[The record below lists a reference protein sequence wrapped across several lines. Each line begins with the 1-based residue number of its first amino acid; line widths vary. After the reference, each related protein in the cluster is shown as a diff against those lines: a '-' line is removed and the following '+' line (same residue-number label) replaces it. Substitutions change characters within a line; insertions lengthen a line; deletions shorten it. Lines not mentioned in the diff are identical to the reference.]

1 MNNTKINAQLFPN
14 IITRSFT
21 TYIMLFRKSRDCFSR
36 VYLDLNLRDD
46 YHAPNPHPHPH
57 PMMANKM
64 NNTKINAQLFPN
76 IISTPFNLSTQ
87 FPELIYSMDI
97 LEFGFCFY

>member
-1 MNNTKINAQLFPN
+1 
-14 IITRSFT
+14 
-21 TYIMLFRKSRDCFSR
+21 MLFHKSRDYFSR
-36 VYLDLNLRDD
+36 IYLDLNLRDD

-87 FPELIYSMDI
+87 FPELIYNMDI
-97 LEFGFCFY
+97 LKFGFCFY